1 LVEHGLFSAVDTLRA
16 PLNYLASLLSGGN
29 REVVAA
35 VLAKLIAL
43 RAFMRSR
50 TLNEPGHDEVLKRA
64 GLDEAAAIDLY
75 RLFTIGGYDERNVIP
90 AQQREE
96 QDPYTR
102 KGASGFGILKKA
114 GRGR

>member
-1 LVEHGLFSAVDTLRA
+1 
-16 PLNYLASLLSGGN
+16 
-29 REVVAA
+29 
-35 VLAKLIAL
+35 
-43 RAFMRSR
+43 M
-50 TLNEPGHDEVLKRA
+50 DERILKEA
-64 GLDEAAAIDLY
+64 GLDEAAAARLY

-114 GRGR
+114 GRGK